1 MLNKELNLAS
11 EETLY
16 DREKVEQLPIRNGF
30 GDGTVAA
37 GEADPNVVVLC
48 ADLSESTRSQTFQKK
63 FPDRYIEV
71 GVAEQNM
78 ASLAS
83 GLAAVGKVPFISSY
97 AMFSPG
103 RNWEQLRTTV
113 CYNNAN
119 VKIAAA
125 HAGVSVGPDGATHQA
140 VEDIG
145 IMRGIP
151 NMIVFVPADA
161 HEARRATVAA
171 AKIKGPVYIRYAR
184 EKTPVVTTDDTPFE
198 VGKAYVYRDGKDV
211 AFIAAGPLVYEALM
225 AAHMLE
231 KEKISARVINVPT
244 VKPLDEATIIM
255 AAKECGAVV
264 TCEEHQMMNGLGS
277 AVAEVLARNYPAP
290 QEFIAVQNRFGESGD
305 PNELMEKFGL
315 RDHHIV
321 DAAKKVI
328 GRKK

>member
-1 MLNKELNLAS
+1 MLNKELKLAS
-11 EETLY
+11 EDILY
-16 DREKVEQLPIRNGF
+16 DRSKVEQLPIRNGF
-30 GDGTVAA
+30 GDGLVIA
-37 GEADPNVVVLC
+37 GDADSNVVVLC
-48 ADLSESTRSQTFQKK
+48 ADLSESTRAQTYQKK
-63 FPDRYIEV
+63 YPDRYIEV

-103 RNWEQLRTTV
+103 RNWEQIRTTI
-113 CYNNAN
+113 CYNNQN

-125 HAGVSVGPDGATHQA
+125 HAGISVGPDGATHQA
-140 VEDIG
+140 IEDIG
-145 IMRGIP
+145 ITRGIA
-151 NMIVFVPADA
+151 NMIVFVPADV
-161 HEARRATVAA
+161 HEARRATAAA

-184 EKTPVVTTDDTPFE
+184 EKTPIVSTNDTPFE

-211 AFIAAGPLVYEALM
+211 ALIAAGPLVYEALM
-225 AAHMLE
+225 AAQMLE
-231 KEKISARVINVPT
+231 KDGISARVINCPT
-244 VKPLDEATIIM
+244 IKPIDEAVIIK

-264 TCEEHQMMNGLGS
+264 SCEEHQMMNGLGS
-277 AVAEVLARNYPAP
+277 AVAEVLARNYPVP
-290 QEFIAVQNRFGESGD
+290 QEFIAVQNRFGESGE

-321 DAAKKVI
+321 DATKKVI